1 MEKLSTRII
10 IAIIVFIIFGWLAM
24 VIGTF
29 DWLDALK
36 VGLLGVCAFFAV
48 FSKNHN

>member
-1 MEKLSTRII
+1 MKKLTIRII
-10 IAIIVFIIFGWLAM
+10 AAVIVFILFGWLALM
-24 VIGTF
+24 IGTF

-48 FSKNHN
+48 FRE